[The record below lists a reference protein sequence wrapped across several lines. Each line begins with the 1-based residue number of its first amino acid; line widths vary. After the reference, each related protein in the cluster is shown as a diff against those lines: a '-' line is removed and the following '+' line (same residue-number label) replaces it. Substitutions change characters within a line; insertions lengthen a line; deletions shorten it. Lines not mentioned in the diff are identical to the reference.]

1 MAKPEP
7 QSPLPFQPRPS
18 SPPQPRALPRRRG
31 FLSHGRPGWVPA
43 SAARFRYTYG
53 LGGTAVLLFLVLLV
67 TGVPLL
73 FQYQPGEGAYRS
85 LANLTY
91 VLPYGWLFRALHF
104 WAAQLLV
111 VVALFHL
118 LRVALTR
125 AFLPPRRFNWWL
137 GLALLV
143 LAVGLDYTGYLLR
156 GDLDAVSAATV
167 GWSILR
173 SVPLAGRTLAAPIFG
188 TGGQGALLGLSAW
201 HSFVFPLLGFGLT
214 GWHLWRIRR
223 DGGISRP
230 ARDDGTHIPLS
241 QLAAREWVAGLAAGN
256 LVLLLALVLPPGLG
270 PAPDQAPAGQVMA
283 PWVFGAVQV
292 LLHRLSPLVAGVVVP
307 LAAVGLL
314 GSAPYLEERRP
325 WLGRAL
331 VISIAACFTA
341 LTLYF
346 WWQV

>member
-1 MAKPEP
+1 MRT
-7 QSPLPFQPRPS
+7 LT
-18 SPPQPRALPRRRG
+18 RRRG

-53 LGGTAVLLFLVLLV
+53 LGGASVLLFLLLLV
-67 TGVPLL
+67 TGLPLL
-73 FQYQPGEGAYRS
+73 FQYQPGDGAYRS

-91 VLPYGWLFRALHF
+91 VLPYGWLFRSLHF
-104 WAAQLLV
+104 WAAQMLV
-111 VVALFHL
+111 VTVLFHL

-137 GLALLV
+137 GVGLLV
-143 LAVGLDYTGYLLR
+143 LVVGLDYTGYLLR
-156 GDLDAVSAATV
+156 GDLEAVSAATV

-173 SVPLAGRTLAAPIFG
+173 SVPVVGQALAALIFG
-188 TGGQGALLGLSAW
+188 SGGQGALLGLSAW
-201 HSFVFPLLGFGLT
+201 HSSVFPLAGFGVM
-214 GWHLWRIRR
+214 GWHLWHVRR

-230 ARDDGTHIPLS
+230 AADDGTHIPLS
-241 QLAAREWVAGLAAGN
+241 QLAAREWVAGLAVAN
-256 LVLLLALVLPPGLG
+256 LVLLLALLLPPGLG
-270 PAPDQAPAGQVMA
+270 LAPDQPSVAPVPA

-292 LLHRLSPLVAGVVVP
+292 LLHRLSPFVAGVAVP
-307 LAAVGLL
+307 LAAVLLL

-325 WLGRAL
+325 WLGRTL
-331 VISIAACFTA
+331 VLAVATCFTA